1 MGMVIRVGF
10 NNKNWAGKCTNADRD
25 RRLFKCREEVVNTGY
40 KIDNNGNCLAGCWES
55 SLCKKYFW
63 GSAVGNFNKERAKGQ
78 VFFVFPDVDNSL
90 VLWGMSKIKKVEDDE
105 IYFDKFKPL
114 PPEKWV
120 RGLSSKDVV
129 GKVWMQNTYRYID
142 ADKEAKL
149 KELIKAKDETFEDP
163 IETEITDIEGKSL
176 LRKHL
181 VKERSSKLISAF
193 KQLLSSYNCWVC
205 GFDFQETYGEV
216 GAGFIEAHHTKPISS
231 LKEGERV
238 STKDIVAVCSN
249 CHRMIHKTNPMLD
262 WKELKK
268 KIKVKRK

>member
-1 MGMVIRVGF
+1 MAMVIRVAF
-10 NNKNWAGKCTNADRD
+10 NNRNWASKCTNADRD
-25 RRLFKCREEVVNTGY
+25 GRLFKCREKVVDTGY
-40 KIDNNGNCLAGCWES
+40 KVDKNGNCLAECWES
-55 SLCKKYFW
+55 TLCKRYFW
-63 GSAVGNFNKERAKGQ
+63 ESTVGNFDKERAKGQ
-78 VFFVFPDVDNSL
+78 VFFVFLDTNNSL
-90 VLWGMSKIKKVEDDE
+90 VLWGMSRVKKVEGKK
-105 IYFDKFKPL
+105 IYFDEFKPM
-114 PPEKWV
+114 PPEKWI

-129 GKVWMQNTYRYID
+129 DEVWKQNPFRYID

-149 KELIKAKDETFEDP
+149 KELIMSKDEILEDP

-193 KQLLSSYNCWVC
+193 KKSLTSYNCWIC
-205 GFDFQETYGEV
+205 GFDFQTIYGEI
-216 GAGFIEAHHTKPISS
+216 GTGFIEAHHTKPISS

-268 KIKVKRK
+268 ELKVKRK